1 MGNLPPRLG
10 AFRVAG
16 LTPLQQ
22 YPARRLL
29 ARSGVDEVPDAS
41 AVGDLVLV
49 ALERLPLEGARGVV
63 TFSRYRRSWSS
74 AVGAVVVARFL
85 PESKPERGYLLR
97 GARLPF
103 ASVALG

>member
-10 AFRVAG
+10 ALRVAG

-29 ARSGVDEVPDAS
+29 ARSGVDEVPDAP

-63 TFSRYRRSWSS
+63 IFQPVQTFLVLGGGGGGRRPFS
-74 AVGAVVVARFL
+74 A
-85 PESKPERGYLLR
+85 
-97 GARLPF
+97 
-103 ASVALG
+103 

>member
-16 LTPLQQ
+16 LAPFQE

-41 AVGDLVLV
+41 AVGDFVLV
-49 ALERLPLEGARGVV
+49 ALECLPLEGACGVV
-63 TFSRYRRSWSS
+63 IFQSVQTFLVLGGGGGGRRPFS
-74 AVGAVVVARFL
+74 A
-85 PESKPERGYLLR
+85 
-97 GARLPF
+97 
-103 ASVALG
+103 